1 MKHVPASHAV
11 DVLMTEHR
19 QIERVLT
26 VLRDVASRAQR
37 TCVAPDP
44 RVVGAIVRFLEEFA
58 DGRHHEKEEKAL
70 FAEMQNRGFSGTSG
84 PLACMMGQHETGR
97 RLVSVL
103 RHWTR
108 GTADERERYLEG
120 MVHAALDYVEL
131 LSGHISV
138 EDSVLFP
145 AALAHL
151 PHDSLVMIAE
161 AYGNIDPPS
170 WREELTTAAD
180 EVARLVLETRSVQA

>member
-1 MKHVPASHAV
+1 
-11 DVLMTEHR
+11 
-19 QIERVLT
+19 
-26 VLRDVASRAQR
+26 
-37 TCVAPDP
+37 
-44 RVVGAIVRFLEEFA
+44 VVGAIVRFAEKFA
-58 DGRHHEKEEKAL
+58 DGRHHEKEEKVL
-70 FAEMQNRGFSGTSG
+70 FVEMQSRGFSGSSG
-84 PLACMMGQHETGR
+84 PLACMLGQHETGR

-103 RHWTR
+103 RHWTH

-120 MVHAALDYVEL
+120 MVHAAIDYVEL
-131 LSGHISV
+131 LSSHISV

-151 PHDSLVMIAE
+151 PNDALMKVGE

-180 EVARLVLETRSVQA
+180 EVVALVSPAKPSQF